1 MAFQTTDE
9 RRMLAESLSRYLQQ
23 HYDYAHRLKVAY
35 EAPFHDPSR
44 WSALSELGTLAALA
58 PEAAGGFG
66 GEGLDIATV
75 FEALGHGLCPE
86 PVLPALMGLR
96 VLLAAGQPIEA
107 VLEGRERLALALGEP
122 GGGSGLEPPQ
132 TEARMEA
139 GQWRLSGRKSV
150 VWGGGA
156 AHRLIVSARHS
167 GGIGLFEVAAEDA
180 QISAYPMID
189 GGGAAEITM
198 QDTAAQCLLEDGA
211 AALAD
216 AVDHGLL
223 ALCAEAVGAMAQV
236 QLLTADYLR
245 TRKQF
250 GTAIGRFQVLR
261 HRFVDLVIE
270 IEQARSITFLAASR
284 MDDPALRGRALSM
297 AKALV
302 GKVARQVAEETI
314 QMHGGIG
321 MTWEA
326 AISHYAKRLVMID
339 HQLGDSLLHLER
351 VAQAYRA
358 A

>member
-9 RRMLAESLSRYLQQ
+9 RRMLGESLSRYLLQN
-23 HYDYAHRLKVAY
+23 YDHSHRLNVAY
-35 EAPFHDPSR
+35 TAPFHDPSR
-44 WSALSELGTLAALA
+44 WAALAELGMLSALA
-58 PEAAGGFG
+58 PEEAGGFG

-75 FEALGHGLCPE
+75 FHALGHGLCPE
-86 PVLPALMGLR
+86 PALPAMMALR
-96 VLLAAGQPIEA
+96 VLMAAARPVEPL
-107 VLEGRERLALALGEP
+107 LEGRERLVLALGEP
-122 GGGSGLEPPQ
+122 GGGSGLEPPE
-132 TEARMEA
+132 TEARQDA

-180 QISAYPMID
+180 QIAPYAMID
-189 GGGAAEITM
+189 GGGAAEITL

-223 ALCAEAVGAMAQV
+223 ALCAEAVGVMDQV
-236 QLLTADYLR
+236 QALTADYLR

-270 IEQARSITFLAASR
+270 IEQARSITFLAAGQMR
-284 MDDPALRGRALSM
+284 DLAGRGRVLSM

-302 GKVARQVAEETI
+302 GKVARQVAEESI

-326 AISHYAKRLVMID
+326 AVSHYAKRLVMID